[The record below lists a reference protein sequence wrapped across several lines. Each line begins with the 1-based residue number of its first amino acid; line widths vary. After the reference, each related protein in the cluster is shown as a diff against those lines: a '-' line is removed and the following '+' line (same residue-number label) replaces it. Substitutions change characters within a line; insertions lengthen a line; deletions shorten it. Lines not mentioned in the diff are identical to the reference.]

1 MTSRR
6 SEDRTVALNVTLY
19 WLPASNRS
27 SKTRSV
33 GGARAKRG
41 WRKSVQS
48 GLTDLPTGSPTA
60 RGRHD
65 GRSPPTTRGA
75 RPWPRTVWSTQS
87 ERHSPVIRNAH
98 SPSVTVQSMDLL
110 DLRVSW
116 QRRQRLTSSSLGERG
131 RQSGPTGDR
140 AERQRAPRDRQAQ
153 SGVPAHRASLL
164 EGQRRRAHCAAEAAE
179 WCAGRM
185 HAGPVRSSSP
195 SDGCRRPR

>member
-1 MTSRR
+1 M
-6 SEDRTVALNVTLY
+6 ALNVTLY

-98 SPSVTVQSMDLL
+98 SPSVTVHHQEPGRTIRSTSFNCLNLDHDL
-110 DLRVSW
+110 DGADRGAAGLRV
-116 QRRQRLTSSSLGERG
+116 T
-131 RQSGPTGDR
+131 
-140 AERQRAPRDRQAQ
+140 A
-153 SGVPAHRASLL
+153 V
-164 EGQRRRAHCAAEAAE
+164 
-179 WCAGRM
+179 
-185 HAGPVRSSSP
+185 
-195 SDGCRRPR
+195 